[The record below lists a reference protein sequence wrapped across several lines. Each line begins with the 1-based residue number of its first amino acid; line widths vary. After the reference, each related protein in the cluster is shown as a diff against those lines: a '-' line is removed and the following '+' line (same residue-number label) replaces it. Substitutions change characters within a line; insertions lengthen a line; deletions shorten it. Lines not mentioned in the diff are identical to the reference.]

1 MSIYMIGM
9 IRIISVIILNS
20 VILGSAVRWYKKR
33 LLFQYNS
40 FLNKADEILNGKQI
54 DLIYDESLD
63 SAISERLN
71 RIVEISRMQKEA
83 AEQERDLI
91 KSLLSN
97 ISHQIRNPLANIT
110 LYAGLLKE
118 ELEESSSFRLAD
130 KIEKNAEKLE
140 FFMKELLKSS
150 YAEQEMIS
158 VNPKI
163 IELEETI
170 KKSCQLVELDAMKKN
185 IHISLECSNHKI
197 FADPKWT
204 EEAFANII
212 QNAVK
217 YSQNSKEIIIKS
229 ILYESFVCVRIID
242 HGIGIP
248 EQEQGK
254 VFQRFYRGTNVTDK
268 QGFGIGLYLA
278 REVLRKQQGYMKI
291 KSNLNKGTTVD
302 VFLSRRD
309 F

>member
-1 MSIYMIGM
+1 MDIYIAVIIG
-9 IRIISVIILNS
+9 IIILN
-20 VILGSAVRWYKKR
+20 ILIMGLIICWYRNKM
-33 LLFQYNS
+33 LFQYNN
-40 FLNKADEILNGKQI
+40 FLDKADKILSGKQI
-54 DLIYDESLD
+54 DMIYDETLD

-71 RIVEISRMQKEA
+71 RIMEISNMQKEI
-83 AEQERDLI
+83 AEQERDVI

-97 ISHQIRNPLANIT
+97 ISHQIRTPLANIT
-110 LYAGLLKE
+110 LYAGLLKDD
-118 ELEESSSFRLAD
+118 LNGMSSFRLAD

-150 YAEQEMIS
+150 YAEQEIIS

-163 IELEETI
+163 IESDKII
-170 KKSCQLVELDAMKKN
+170 KKSCQSVELDAMKKN
-185 IHISLECSNHKI
+185 IRIRSENNDYKV

-204 EEAFANII
+204 EEVFTNII
-212 QNAVK
+212 ENAIK
-217 YSQNSKEIIIKS
+217 YSPNNTEITIKS

-242 HGIGIP
+242 NGIGIP

-278 REVLRKQQGYMKI
+278 REVLRKQQGYIKI
-291 KSNLNKGTTVD
+291 KSKLNKGTTVE
-302 VFLSRRD
+302 VFLSRID

>member
-1 MSIYMIGM
+1 MDRCILMIICVVM
-9 IRIISVIILNS
+9 VNFAISVFVIGRYRKKMSLQYHEFLQKADQ
-20 VILGSAVRWYKKR
+20 ILGGEAV
-33 LLFQYNS
+33 S
-40 FLNKADEILNGKQI
+40 FN
-54 DLIYDESLD
+54 YDESLD
-63 SAISERLN
+63 SAIFERLN
-71 RIVEISRMQKEA
+71 RMVDITRMQKEA
-83 AEQERDLI
+83 AEGERDTI

-97 ISHQIRNPLANIT
+97 ISHQIRTPLTNIT

-118 ELEESSSFRLAD
+118 QQKNSEEVLLAD

-150 YAEQEMIS
+150 YVEQEMIS
-158 VNPKI
+158 VNPKNVSLDRI
-163 IELEETI
+163 LN
-170 KKSCQLVELDAMKKN
+170 KSCQSVELSAIKRN
-185 IHISLECSNHKI
+185 IRIRTEYESCTV

-204 EEAFANII
+204 EEVFANII
-212 QNAVK
+212 ENAVK
-217 YSQNSKEIIIKS
+217 YSRDGTEIIVRLN
-229 ILYESFVCVRIID
+229 LYESFAGVQIID

-254 VFQRFYRGTNVTDK
+254 IFQRFYRGTNVTDK

-291 KSNLNKGTTVD
+291 TSELNKGTTAEI
-302 VFLSRRD
+302 FLSRRK

>member
-1 MSIYMIGM
+1 MDIYIAVIIG
-9 IRIISVIILNS
+9 IIILN
-20 VILGSAVRWYKKR
+20 ILIMGLIICWYRNKM
-33 LLFQYNS
+33 LFQYNN
-40 FLNKADEILNGKQI
+40 FLDKADKILSGKQI
-54 DLIYDESLD
+54 DMIYDETLD

-71 RIVEISRMQKEA
+71 RIMEISNMQKEI
-83 AEQERDLI
+83 AEQERDVI

-97 ISHQIRNPLANIT
+97 ISHQIRTPLANIT
-110 LYAGLLKE
+110 LYAGLLKDD
-118 ELEESSSFRLAD
+118 LNGMSSFRLAD

-150 YAEQEMIS
+150 YAEQEIIS

-163 IELEETI
+163 IESDKII
-170 KKSCQLVELDAMKKN
+170 KKSCQSVELDAMKKN
-185 IHISLECSNHKI
+185 IRIRSGNNDYKV

-204 EEAFANII
+204 EEVFTNII
-212 QNAVK
+212 ENAIK
-217 YSQNSKEIIIKS
+217 YSPNNTEITIKS

-242 HGIGIP
+242 NGIGIP

-278 REVLRKQQGYMKI
+278 REVLRKQQGYIKI
-291 KSNLNKGTTVD
+291 KSKLNKGTTVE
-302 VFLSRRD
+302 VFLSRSD

>member
-1 MSIYMIGM
+1 MDIYIAVIIG
-9 IRIISVIILNS
+9 IIILN
-20 VILGSAVRWYKKR
+20 ILIMGLIICWYRNKM
-33 LLFQYNS
+33 LFQYNN
-40 FLNKADEILNGKQI
+40 FLDKADKILSGKQI
-54 DLIYDESLD
+54 DMIYDETLD

-71 RIVEISRMQKEA
+71 RIMEISNMQKEI
-83 AEQERDLI
+83 AEQERDVI

-97 ISHQIRNPLANIT
+97 ISHQIRTPLANIT
-110 LYAGLLKE
+110 LYAGLLKDD
-118 ELEESSSFRLAD
+118 LNGMSSFRLAD

-140 FFMKELLKSS
+140 FFMNELLKSS
-150 YAEQEMIS
+150 YAEQEIIS

-163 IELEETI
+163 IESDKII
-170 KKSCQLVELDAMKKN
+170 KKSCQSVELDAMKKN
-185 IHISLECSNHKI
+185 IRIRSENNDYKV

-204 EEAFANII
+204 EEVFTNII
-212 QNAVK
+212 ENAIK
-217 YSQNSKEIIIKS
+217 YSPNNTEITIKS

-242 HGIGIP
+242 NGIGIP

-278 REVLRKQQGYMKI
+278 REVLRKQQGYIKI
-291 KSNLNKGTTVD
+291 KSKLNKGTTVE
-302 VFLSRRD
+302 VFLSRSD

>member
-1 MSIYMIGM
+1 MSIYIIG
-9 IRIISVIILNS
+9 IIGVIILNIIIS
-20 VILGSAVRWYKKR
+20 GLVIRWYKNKM
-33 LLFQYNS
+33 LSQYNS
-40 FLNKADEILNGKQI
+40 FLNKADEILSGKRI
-54 DLIYDESLD
+54 DIVYDESLN

-71 RIVEISRMQKEA
+71 RIVEISSMQKEV
-83 AEQERDLI
+83 AEQERDII

-97 ISHQIRNPLANIT
+97 ISHQIRTPLANIT
-110 LYAGLLKE
+110 LYAGLLKD
-118 ELEESSSFRLAD
+118 ELSESSSFRLAD

-150 YAEQEMIS
+150 YAEQEIIS

-163 IELEETI
+163 IELDKII
-170 KKSCQLVELDAMKKN
+170 KKCCQSVELDAMKKN
-185 IHISLECSNHKI
+185 IRICPESNNYKV

-204 EEAFANII
+204 EEVFANII
-212 QNAVK
+212 ENAIK
-217 YSQNSKEIIIKS
+217 YSSNNTEVTIKP
-229 ILYESFVCVRIID
+229 ILYESFVCVQIID
-242 HGIGIP
+242 NGIGIP

-254 VFQRFYRGTNVTDK
+254 IFQRFYRGTNVTDK

-291 KSNLNKGTTVD
+291 KSKLNKGTIVE

>member
-1 MSIYMIGM
+1 MDIYIAVIIG
-9 IRIISVIILNS
+9 IIILN
-20 VILGSAVRWYKKR
+20 ILIMGLIICWYRNKM
-33 LLFQYNS
+33 LFQYNN
-40 FLNKADEILNGKQI
+40 FLDKADKILSGKQI
-54 DLIYDESLD
+54 DMIYDETLD

-71 RIVEISRMQKEA
+71 RIMEISNMQKEI
-83 AEQERDLI
+83 AEQERDVI

-97 ISHQIRNPLANIT
+97 ISHQIRTPLANIT
-110 LYAGLLKE
+110 LYAGLLKDD
-118 ELEESSSFRLAD
+118 LNGMSSFRLAD

-150 YAEQEMIS
+150 YAEQEIIS

-163 IELEETI
+163 IELDKII
-170 KKSCQLVELDAMKKN
+170 KKSCQSVELDAMKKN
-185 IHISLECSNHKI
+185 IRIRSENNDYKV

-204 EEAFANII
+204 EEVFTNII
-212 QNAVK
+212 ENAIK
-217 YSQNSKEIIIKS
+217 YSPNNTEITIKS

-242 HGIGIP
+242 NGIGIP

-278 REVLRKQQGYMKI
+278 REVLRKQQGYIKI
-291 KSNLNKGTTVD
+291 KSKLNKGTTVE
-302 VFLSRRD
+302 VFLSRSD

>member
-1 MSIYMIGM
+1 MSIHI
-9 IRIISVIILNS
+9 IRIIGVIILNIIIS
-20 VILGSAVRWYKKR
+20 GLVIRWYKNKM
-33 LLFQYNS
+33 LSQYNS
-40 FLNKADEILNGKQI
+40 FLNKADEILSGKRI
-54 DLIYDESLD
+54 DIVYDESLN

-71 RIVEISRMQKEA
+71 RIVEISSMQKEV
-83 AEQERDLI
+83 AEQERDII

-97 ISHQIRNPLANIT
+97 ISHQIRTPLANIT
-110 LYAGLLKE
+110 LYAGLLKD
-118 ELEESSSFRLAD
+118 ELSESSSFRLAD

-140 FFMKELLKSS
+140 FFMKELLKSP
-150 YAEQEMIS
+150 YAEQEIIS

-163 IELEETI
+163 IELDKII
-170 KKSCQLVELDAMKKN
+170 KKCCQSVELDAMKKN
-185 IHISLECSNHKI
+185 IRICPESNNYKV

-204 EEAFANII
+204 EEVFANII
-212 QNAVK
+212 ENAIK
-217 YSQNSKEIIIKS
+217 YSSNNTEVTIKP
-229 ILYESFVCVRIID
+229 ILYESFVCVQIID
-242 HGIGIP
+242 NGIGIP

-254 VFQRFYRGTNVTDK
+254 IFQRFYRGTNVTDK

-291 KSNLNKGTTVD
+291 KSKLSKGTIVE

>member
-1 MSIYMIGM
+1 MDSYV
-9 IRIISVIILNS
+9 SVIIGIIFLN
-20 VILGSAVRWYKKR
+20 ILITALIICWYRNKM
-33 LLFQYNS
+33 LFQYNN
-40 FLNKADEILNGKQI
+40 FLNKVDKILGGKQI
-54 DLIYDESLD
+54 DMIYDETLD

-71 RIVEISRMQKEA
+71 RIMEISNMQKEI
-83 AEQERDLI
+83 AEQERDVI

-97 ISHQIRNPLANIT
+97 ISHQIRTPLANIT
-110 LYAGLLKE
+110 LYAGLLKDD
-118 ELEESSSFRLAD
+118 LNGMSSFRLAD

-150 YAEQEMIS
+150 YAEQEIIS

-163 IELEETI
+163 IESDKII
-170 KKSCQLVELDAMKKN
+170 KKSCQSVELDAMKKN
-185 IHISLECSNHKI
+185 IRIRSENNDYKV
-197 FADPKWT
+197 FADPQWT
-204 EEAFANII
+204 EEVFTNII
-212 QNAVK
+212 ENAIK
-217 YSQNSKEIIIKS
+217 YSPNNTEITIKS

-242 HGIGIP
+242 NGIGIP

-278 REVLRKQQGYMKI
+278 REVLRKQQGYIKI
-291 KSNLNKGTTVD
+291 KSKLNKGTTVE
-302 VFLSRRD
+302 VFLSRSD

>member
-1 MSIYMIGM
+1 MSIYIIG
-9 IRIISVIILNS
+9 IIGVIILNIIIS
-20 VILGSAVRWYKKR
+20 GLVIRWYKNKM
-33 LLFQYNS
+33 LSQYNS
-40 FLNKADEILNGKQI
+40 FLNKADEILSGKRI
-54 DLIYDESLD
+54 DIVYDESLN

-71 RIVEISRMQKEA
+71 RIVEISSMQKEV
-83 AEQERDLI
+83 AEQERDII

-97 ISHQIRNPLANIT
+97 ISHQIRTPLANIT
-110 LYAGLLKE
+110 LYAGLLKD
-118 ELEESSSFRLAD
+118 ELSESSSFRLAD

-150 YAEQEMIS
+150 YAEQEIIS

-163 IELEETI
+163 IELDKII
-170 KKSCQLVELDAMKKN
+170 KKCCQSVELDAMKKN
-185 IHISLECSNHKI
+185 IRICPESNNYKV

-204 EEAFANII
+204 EEVFANII
-212 QNAVK
+212 ENAIK
-217 YSQNSKEIIIKS
+217 YSSNNTEVTIKP
-229 ILYESFVCVRIID
+229 ILYESFVCVQIID
-242 HGIGIP
+242 NGIGIP

-254 VFQRFYRGTNVTDK
+254 IFQRFYRGTNVTDK

-291 KSNLNKGTTVD
+291 KSKLNKGTIVE

-309 F
+309 S

>member
-1 MSIYMIGM
+1 MSIHI
-9 IRIISVIILNS
+9 IRIIGVIILNIIIS
-20 VILGSAVRWYKKR
+20 GLVIRWYKNKM
-33 LLFQYNS
+33 LSQYNS
-40 FLNKADEILNGKQI
+40 FLNKADEILSGKRI
-54 DLIYDESLD
+54 DIVYDESLN

-71 RIVEISRMQKEA
+71 RIVEISSMQKEV
-83 AEQERDLI
+83 AEQERDII

-97 ISHQIRNPLANIT
+97 ISHQIRTPLANIT
-110 LYAGLLKE
+110 LYAGLLKD
-118 ELEESSSFRLAD
+118 ELSESSSFRLAD

-140 FFMKELLKSS
+140 FFMKELLKSP
-150 YAEQEMIS
+150 YAEQEIIS

-163 IELEETI
+163 IELDKII
-170 KKSCQLVELDAMKKN
+170 KKCCQSVELDAMKKN
-185 IHISLECSNHKI
+185 IRICPESNNYKV

-204 EEAFANII
+204 EEVFANII
-212 QNAVK
+212 ENAIK
-217 YSQNSKEIIIKS
+217 YSSNNTEVTIKP
-229 ILYESFVCVRIID
+229 ILYESLVCVQIID
-242 HGIGIP
+242 NGIGIP

-254 VFQRFYRGTNVTDK
+254 IFQRFYRGTNVTDK

-291 KSNLNKGTTVD
+291 KSKLNKGTIVE

>member
-1 MSIYMIGM
+1 M
-9 IRIISVIILNS
+9 R
-20 VILGSAVRWYKKR
+20 
-33 LLFQYNS
+33 
-40 FLNKADEILNGKQI
+40 
-54 DLIYDESLD
+54 YDESLD

-71 RIVEISRMQKEA
+71 RIVEISNMQKEV
-83 AEQERDLI
+83 AEQERDTI
-91 KSLLSN
+91 QSLLSN
-97 ISHQIRNPLANIT
+97 ISHQIRTPLANIT

-118 ELEESSSFRLAD
+118 EVNESTSFRLAD

-150 YAEQEMIS
+150 YAEQEIIS

-163 IELEETI
+163 IELDKII
-170 KKSCQLVELDAMKKN
+170 KKSCQAVELDAMKKN
-185 IHISLECSNHKI
+185 IRIRSENNDYKV
-197 FADPKWT
+197 FADSKWT
-204 EEAFANII
+204 EEVFTNII
-212 QNAVK
+212 ENAIK
-217 YSQNSKEIIIKS
+217 YSPNNTEITIKS

-242 HGIGIP
+242 NGIGIP

-278 REVLRKQQGYMKI
+278 REVLRKQQGYIKI
-291 KSNLNKGTTVD
+291 KSKLNKGTTVE
-302 VFLSRRD
+302 VFLSRSD

>member
-1 MSIYMIGM
+1 MYIHIIAFIG
-9 IRIISVIILNS
+9 IVGLNIIILGL
-20 VILGSAVRWYKKR
+20 VIYWYRNKM
-33 LLFQYNS
+33 LSQYNS
-40 FLNKADEILNGKQI
+40 FLNKADEILGGKQI
-54 DLIYDESLD
+54 DMRYDESLD

-71 RIVEISRMQKEA
+71 RIVEISNMQKEV
-83 AEQERDLI
+83 AEQEHNTI

-97 ISHQIRNPLANIT
+97 ISHQIRTPLANIT

-118 ELEESSSFRLAD
+118 EVNESTSFRLAD

-150 YAEQEMIS
+150 YSEQEIIS

-163 IELEETI
+163 IELDKII
-170 KKSCQLVELDAMKKN
+170 KKSCQAVELDAMKKN
-185 IHISLECSNHKI
+185 IRIRSENNDYKV

-204 EEAFANII
+204 EEVFTNIFE
-212 QNAVK
+212 NAIK
-217 YSQNSKEIIIKS
+217 YSPSNT
-229 ILYESFVCVRIID
+229 D
-242 HGIGIP
+242 NGIGIP

-278 REVLRKQQGYMKI
+278 REVLRKQQGYIKI
-291 KSNLNKGTTVD
+291 KSKLNKGTTVE
-302 VFLSRRD
+302 VFLSRSD

>member
-1 MSIYMIGM
+1 MGIHMIAVMGIM
-9 IRIISVIILNS
+9 YIIVSGLVICRYRNKMLS
-20 VILGSAVRWYKKR
+20 
-33 LLFQYNS
+33 QYHS
-40 FLNKADEILNGKQI
+40 FLNKVDEILGGKQW
-54 DLIYDESLD
+54 DMIYDESLD

-71 RIVEISRMQKEA
+71 RIVEISNRQKEA
-83 AEQERDLI
+83 AEQERDTI

-97 ISHQIRNPLANIT
+97 ISHQIRGPLANIT

-118 ELEESSSFRLAD
+118 ECEGSSFRLAD

-158 VNPKI
+158 VNPENVELGKI
-163 IELEETI
+163 I
-170 KKSCQLVELDAMKKN
+170 KKSCQSVELDAMKKN
-185 IHISLECSNHKI
+185 IHIHSGNNDYKV

-204 EEAFANII
+204 EEVFTNII
-212 QNAVK
+212 ENAIK
-217 YSQNSKEIIIKS
+217 YSPNDTEITIQS
-229 ILYESFVCVRIID
+229 VLYESFVCVQVTD

-278 REVLRKQQGYMKI
+278 REVLRKQQGYLKI
-291 KSNLNKGTTVD
+291 KSDLNQGTTVEI
-302 VFLSRRD
+302 FLSRSD

>member
-1 MSIYMIGM
+1 MDIYIAVIIG
-9 IRIISVIILNS
+9 IIILN
-20 VILGSAVRWYKKR
+20 ILIMGLIICWYRNKM
-33 LLFQYNS
+33 LFQYNN
-40 FLNKADEILNGKQI
+40 FLDKADKILSGKQI
-54 DLIYDESLD
+54 DMIYDETLD

-71 RIVEISRMQKEA
+71 RIMEISNMQKEI
-83 AEQERDLI
+83 AEQERDVI

-97 ISHQIRNPLANIT
+97 ISHQIRTPLANIT
-110 LYAGLLKE
+110 LYAGLLKDD
-118 ELEESSSFRLAD
+118 LNGMSSFRLAD

-150 YAEQEMIS
+150 YAEQEIIS

-163 IELEETI
+163 IELDKII
-170 KKSCQLVELDAMKKN
+170 KKSCQAVELDAMKKN
-185 IHISLECSNHKI
+185 IRIRSENNDYKV

-204 EEAFANII
+204 EEVFTNII
-212 QNAVK
+212 ENAIK
-217 YSQNSKEIIIKS
+217 YSPNNTEITIKS

-242 HGIGIP
+242 NGIGIP

-278 REVLRKQQGYMKI
+278 REVLRKQQGYIKI
-291 KSNLNKGTTVD
+291 KSKLNKGTTVE
-302 VFLSRRD
+302 VFLSRSD